1 LGTLSEVSKDMKTLK
16 RRAGQ
21 RVLIE
26 RRELLERLAESDG
39 PVHEACTPIDHVY
52 PGTAR
57 GTWCY
62 CHTKQWGKEE
72 KDNDE

>member
-1 LGTLSEVSKDMKTLK
+1 MDTRK
-16 RRAGQ
+16 RRAL
-21 RVLIE
+21 RKVTNE

-39 PVHEACTPIDHVY
+39 PVYGCTPIDHVY

-62 CHTKQWGKEE
+62 CHTNQWGKEE